1 MLILKNMRRLV
12 ILGVLGLAVWACRP
26 EPYQEIGD
34 PYSVIS
40 GIEGTWG
47 LDRVEVEDR
56 SFPQWETREFTDFF
70 LDNPVEIVFVA
81 SDNSYSISANSLD
94 GLPFTST
101 NGTYAFD
108 DPEYPSNLYLISAS
122 GDTTSVELGN
132 MVRSVDPLMLFQAMK
147 SKCDA
152 DYARYVYTFNRK

>member
-1 MLILKNMRRLV
+1 MKRLGILAF
-12 ILGVLGLAVWACRP
+12 LGLAVWACRP
-26 EPYQEIGD
+26 EPYKEIGD

-40 GIEGTWG
+40 GIDGSWS

-70 LDNPVEIVFVA
+70 VDNPVELDFNS
-81 SDNSYSISANSLD
+81 SDNSYSITASSLD

-108 DPEYPSNLYLISAS
+108 DPEYPSNLYLISTG
-122 GDTTSVELGN
+122 GDTTMVELGN
-132 MVRSVDPLMLFQAMK
+132 MVRSVDPLLLFQAMK

-152 DYARYVYTFNRK
+152 VYARYVYTFNRK